1 MLDKLKRKFTI
12 ISLGLSSAILLLAL
26 VMSFMTNF
34 GTQTSITTSLLDRS
48 LESGMAVTPT
58 MGSKDREGTVGAD
71 SMLTITVDVSGGG
84 VMLSRSASP
93 VGIDEEVLKE
103 VVQQAMSS
111 SSTHGYDMGSHLAW
125 ATKTTTY
132 GLRIALCDTYSRDQA
147 LEKQAASSLSIFI
160 FSLGLLYCVCR
171 WFATRAVRPVE
182 KAWDAQ
188 RRFISDASHE
198 LKTPLAVIIANTQIL
213 QRSDEVAADDKRWV
227 DSTAEEADHMKGL
240 VEDLLTLARAD
251 EAKAGTVAA
260 AGTVVDVDLTAVVEE
275 SALEFD
281 AVAFERGCRIET
293 KAAEKIMVK
302 GDKGQLSRVVHTLL
316 DNATKY
322 AAKGS
327 AVKVS
332 LAREGK
338 RAHLSVNNAGAAID
352 PEDLSHIFDRF
363 YRTDKARSRE
373 ATGGFGLGLAIAKS
387 IVEASGGRIW
397 AASTAADGTTFH
409 ILLRA

>member
-1 MLDKLKRKFTI
+1 MLDKLKRQFTV
-12 ISLGLSSAILLLAL
+12 ISLGLSSAILMLAL
-26 VMSFMTNF
+26 VMSFITNC
-34 GTQTSITTSLLDRS
+34 GTQSSITMSLLDRS
-48 LESGMAVTPT
+48 LERGMAVTPT

-84 VMLSRSASP
+84 VMLSRSESP
-93 VGIDEEVLKE
+93 VDIDEDDLNGVI
-103 VVQQAMSS
+103 QQAMSS
-111 SSTHGYDMGSHLAW
+111 GDTHGYDMGRHVAW

-147 LEKQAASSLSIFI
+147 LKKQAISSLSIFI
-160 FSLGLLYCVCR
+160 VSLGLLYGVCR
-171 WFATRAVRPVE
+171 WFATWAVSPVE

-213 QRSDEVAADDKRWV
+213 QRSEGVATEDKRWV
-227 DSTAEEADHMKGL
+227 DSTADEADHMKGL

-251 EAKAGTVAA
+251 EAKAGTVTA
-260 AGTVVDVDLTAVVEE
+260 AGPMVDVDLTAVVEE

-281 AVAFERGCRIET
+281 AVAFERGCRIDSKT
-293 KAAEKIMVK
+293 ADNIMVK

-332 LAREGK
+332 LSREGK

-373 ATGGFGLGLAIAKS
+373 ETGGFGLGLAIAKS

-397 AASTAADGTTFH
+397 AESTAADGTTFH
-409 ILLRA
+409 VLLRA

>member
-1 MLDKLKRKFTI
+1 MLDKLKRQFTI

-26 VMSFMTNF
+26 IMSFMTNW
-34 GTQTSITTSLLDRS
+34 GTQSSITMSLLDRS
-48 LESGMAVTPT
+48 LERGMAVTPT

-84 VMLSRSASP
+84 VMLSRSESP
-93 VGIDEEVLKE
+93 VDIDEDDLNEVI
-103 VVQQAMSS
+103 QQAMSS
-111 SSTHGYDMGSHLAW
+111 SNTHGYDMGRHVAW

-147 LEKQAASSLSIFI
+147 LKKQAVSSLSIFI
-160 FSLGLLYCVCR
+160 VSLGLLYGVCR
-171 WFATRAVRPVE
+171 WFATWAVRPVE
-182 KAWDAQ
+182 KTWDAQ

-213 QRSDEVAADDKRWV
+213 QRSGGVAADDKRWV
-227 DSTAEEADHMKGL
+227 DSTADEADHMKGL

-260 AGTVVDVDLTAVVEE
+260 AGTMAEVDIAAVVEE

-281 AVAFERGCRIET
+281 AVAFERGCQIESR
-293 KAAEKIMVK
+293 AAEKIMVK

-327 AVKVS
+327 TVKVS

-338 RAHLSVNNAGAAID
+338 HAHLRVNNAGAAIE

-373 ATGGFGLGLAIAKS
+373 ETGGFGLGLAIAKS

-397 AASTAADGTTFH
+397 AESTAADGTTFH

>member
-1 MLDKLKRKFTI
+1 MLDKLKRQFTV
-12 ISLGLSSAILLLAL
+12 ISLGLSSAILMLAL
-26 VMSFMTNF
+26 VMSFITNC
-34 GTQTSITTSLLDRS
+34 GTQSSITMSLLDRS
-48 LESGMAVTPT
+48 LERGMAVTPT

-84 VMLSRSASP
+84 VMLSRSESP
-93 VGIDEEVLKE
+93 VDINEDDLNEVI
-103 VVQQAMSS
+103 QQAMSS
-111 SSTHGYDMGSHLAW
+111 GDTHGYDMGRHVAW

-147 LEKQAASSLSIFI
+147 LKKQAISSLSIFI
-160 FSLGLLYCVCR
+160 VSLGLLYGVCR
-171 WFATRAVRPVE
+171 WFATWAVRPVE

-213 QRSDEVAADDKRWV
+213 QRSEGVATEDKRWV
-227 DSTAEEADHMKGL
+227 DSTADEADHMKGL

-251 EAKAGTVAA
+251 EAKAGTVTA
-260 AGTVVDVDLTAVVEE
+260 AGPMVDVDLTAVVEE

-281 AVAFERGCRIET
+281 AVAFERGCRIDSKT
-293 KAAEKIMVK
+293 AENIMVK

-332 LAREGK
+332 LTREGK

-373 ATGGFGLGLAIAKS
+373 ETGGFGLGLAIAKS

-397 AASTAADGTTFH
+397 AESTAADGTTFH
-409 ILLRA
+409 VLLRA

>member
-1 MLDKLKRKFTI
+1 MLDKLKRQFTI

-26 VMSFMTNF
+26 VMSFITNC
-34 GTQTSITTSLLDRS
+34 GTQNSITMSLLDRS
-48 LESGMAVTPT
+48 LERGMAVTPT

-84 VMLSRSASP
+84 VMLSRSESP
-93 VGIDEEVLKE
+93 VDIDEDDLNEVI
-103 VVQQAMSS
+103 QQAMSS
-111 SSTHGYDMGSHLAW
+111 DDAHGYDMGRHVAW
-125 ATKTTTY
+125 ATKTTAY

-147 LEKQAASSLSIFI
+147 LKKQAVSSLSIFI
-160 FSLGLLYCVCR
+160 VSLGLLYGVCR
-171 WFATRAVRPVE
+171 WFATWAVRPVE

-213 QRSDEVAADDKRWV
+213 QRSGGVAADDKRWV
-227 DSTAEEADHMKGL
+227 DSTADEADHMKGL

-260 AGTVVDVDLTAVVEE
+260 AGTMVDVDLSAVVEE

-281 AVAFERGCRIET
+281 AVAFERGCQIESKT
-293 KAAEKIMVK
+293 SEKIMVK
-302 GDKGQLSRVVHTLL
+302 GDRGQLSRVVHTLL

-332 LAREGK
+332 LTREGK

-373 ATGGFGLGLAIAKS
+373 ETGGFGLGLAIAKS
-387 IVEASGGRIW
+387 IVEASGGKIW
-397 AASTAADGTTFH
+397 AESTATDGTTFH
-409 ILLRA
+409 VLLRA

>member
-1 MLDKLKRKFTI
+1 MLDKLKRQFTL
-12 ISLGLSSAILLLAL
+12 ISLGLSGVILLLAL
-26 VMSFMTNF
+26 IMTFLSNYE
-34 GTQTSITTSLLDRS
+34 TQSSITMTLLDRS
-48 LESGMAVTPT
+48 LERGMALTPT

-84 VMLSRSASP
+84 VMLSRSESP
-93 VGIDEEVLKE
+93 VDIDEDDLNE
-103 VVQQAMSS
+103 VVQQAISS
-111 SSTHGYDMGSHLAW
+111 GDSHGYDMGRHIAW
-125 ATKTTTY
+125 ATKSTSY

-147 LEKQAASSLSIFI
+147 LSKQAASSLSIFI
-160 FSLGLLYCVCR
+160 VSLALLYGVCR
-171 WFATRAVRPVE
+171 RFAAWAVRPVE

-213 QRSDEVAADDKRWV
+213 QRSEGIAKDDKRWV
-227 DSTAEEADHMKGL
+227 DSTADEAGHMKGL

-251 EAKAGTVAA
+251 EAKAGTVTA
-260 AGTVVDVDLTAVVEE
+260 AGPMVDVDLTAVVEE

-281 AVAFERGCRIET
+281 AVAFERGCLIESKT
-293 KAAEKIMVK
+293 AGKIMVK
-302 GDKGQLSRVVHTLL
+302 GNKGQLSRVVHTLL

-327 AVKVS
+327 TVKVS
-332 LAREGK
+332 LTREGK
-338 RAHLSVNNAGAAID
+338 RAHLSVNNAGVAIE

-373 ATGGFGLGLAIAKS
+373 ETGGFGLGLAIAKS
-387 IVEASGGRIW
+387 IVEASGGKIW
-397 AASTAADGTTFH
+397 AESTAADGTTFH
-409 ILLRA
+409 VLLRA

>member
-1 MLDKLKRKFTI
+1 MLDKLKRQFTV
-12 ISLGLSSAILLLAL
+12 ISLGLSSAILMLAL
-26 VMSFMTNF
+26 IMSFITNC
-34 GTQTSITTSLLDRS
+34 GTQSSITMSLLDRS
-48 LESGMAVTPT
+48 LERGMAVTPT

-84 VMLSRSASP
+84 VMLSRSESP
-93 VGIDEEVLKE
+93 VDIDEDDLNEVI
-103 VVQQAMSS
+103 QQAMSS
-111 SSTHGYDMGSHLAW
+111 GDTHGYDMGRHVAW

-147 LEKQAASSLSIFI
+147 LKKQAVSSLSIFI
-160 FSLGLLYCVCR
+160 VSLGLLYGVCR
-171 WFATRAVRPVE
+171 RFATWAVRPVE

-213 QRSDEVAADDKRWV
+213 RRSEGVATEDKRWL
-227 DSTAEEADHMKGL
+227 DSTADEADHMKGL

-251 EAKAGTVAA
+251 EAKAGTVTA
-260 AGTVVDVDLTAVVEE
+260 AGPIVDVDLSAVVEE

-281 AVAFERGCRIET
+281 AVAFERGCRIDSNT
-293 KAAEKIMVK
+293 ADKIMVK

-332 LAREGK
+332 LSREGK

-373 ATGGFGLGLAIAKS
+373 ETGGFGLGLAIAKS

-397 AASTAADGTTFH
+397 AESTAADGTTFH
-409 ILLRA
+409 VLLRA

>member
-160 FSLGLLYCVCR
+160 FSLGLLYCVYR

-373 ATGGFGLGLAIAKS
+373 ETGGFGLGLAIAKS

-397 AASTAADGTTFH
+397 AESTAADGTTFH

>member
-1 MLDKLKRKFTI
+1 MLDKLKRQFTI

-26 VMSFMTNF
+26 IMSFMTNC
-34 GTQTSITTSLLDRS
+34 GTQSSITTSLLDRS
-48 LESGMAVTPT
+48 LERGMAVTPT

-84 VMLSRSASP
+84 VMLSRSESP
-93 VGIDEEVLKE
+93 VDIDEDDLNEVI
-103 VVQQAMSS
+103 QQAMSS
-111 SSTHGYDMGSHLAW
+111 SNTHGYDMGRHVAW
-125 ATKTTTY
+125 ATKTTNY

-147 LEKQAASSLSIFI
+147 LKKQAVSSLSIFI
-160 FSLGLLYCVCR
+160 VSLGLLYGVCL
-171 WFATRAVRPVE
+171 WFATWAVRPVE

-213 QRSDEVAADDKRWV
+213 QRSEGVAMDDKRWV
-227 DSTAEEADHMKGL
+227 DSTADEADHMKGL
-240 VEDLLTLARAD
+240 VEDLLTLAHAD

-260 AGTVVDVDLTAVVEE
+260 AGTMVEVDLAAVVEE

-281 AVAFERGCRIET
+281 AVAFERGCQIESN
-293 KAAEKIMVK
+293 ASEKIMVK

-327 AVKVS
+327 TVKVS

-338 RAHLSVNNAGAAID
+338 HAHLSVNNAGAVIE

-373 ATGGFGLGLAIAKS
+373 ETGGFGLGLAIAKS
-387 IVEASGGRIW
+387 IVEASGGKIW
-397 AASTAADGTTFH
+397 AESTATDGTTFH
-409 ILLRA
+409 VLLRA

>member
-93 VGIDEEVLKE
+93 VGIDEEALKE

-160 FSLGLLYCVCR
+160 FSLGLLYYVCR

-260 AGTVVDVDLTAVVEE
+260 AGTMVDVDLTAVVEE

-373 ATGGFGLGLAIAKS
+373 ETGGFGLGLAIAKS

-397 AASTAADGTTFH
+397 AESTAADGTTFH